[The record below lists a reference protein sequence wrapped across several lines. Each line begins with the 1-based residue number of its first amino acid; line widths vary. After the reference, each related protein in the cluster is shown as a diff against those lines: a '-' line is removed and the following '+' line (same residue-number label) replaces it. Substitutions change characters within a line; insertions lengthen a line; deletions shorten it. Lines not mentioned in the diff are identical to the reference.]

1 MLNRPG
7 ALLAVHDKLAT
18 ALRLAT
24 HGLPHPRTAHVGT
37 ESHAGLAFPVVVKP
51 RFR

>member
-1 MLNRPG
+1 VLNRPG

-24 HGLPHPRTAHVGT
+24 RGLPHPRTGARRH
-37 ESHAGLAFPVVVKP
+37 GLACRP
-51 RFR
+51 RIPGGREAALR